1 MLDGVVAQSK
11 YPLAYH
17 ITPLHGLLN
26 DPNGLVQ
33 FNGKYHVFYQWNPTG
48 TKHINKNWGHMVS
61 DNMVDWERREIALA
75 PSEYYDKDGIY
86 SGSAVVKDGILYL
99 FYTGNVIEEDGTK
112 KSYQCYATSED
123 GITFDKK
130 GPLFAHPEGF
140 SRHVRDPKV
149 WYSETE
155 AKWFL
160 LLGAQTNELLGTAIW
175 YVSTNLIEWEY
186 LGEILSADSEAYM
199 WECPDLFE
207 LDGQWVFLLSPQGL
221 PAKGH
226 QFQNIYHSVY
236 FPVVRAG
243 SKYEMVNEKMLEID
257 WGFEFYAP
265 QTFEADDGRRILYAW
280 MGVMEPEVEQA
291 TPTISEGWIHNLTI
305 PRELQFENGK
315 LKQYPVPELALLRKN
330 KTTYTLSEPWLVASD
345 EYAYELL
352 MDVESEASFTLS
364 IKDGTKLFYDVKDRS
379 LTLERINWLTQQPE
393 TRKTLLDQP
402 LTDVH
407 IFIDGSSIEIFSNAG
422 TSVASARFFE
432 EGPFVM
438 RYEGEITGRI
448 DIYELEHKN
457 PLS

>member
-1 MLDGVVAQSK
+1 
-11 YPLAYH
+11 
-17 ITPLHGLLN
+17 
-26 DPNGLVQ
+26 
-33 FNGKYHVFYQWNPTG
+33 
-48 TKHINKNWGHMVS
+48 
-61 DNMVDWERREIALA
+61 
-75 PSEYYDKDGIY
+75 
-86 SGSAVVKDGILYL
+86 
-99 FYTGNVIEEDGTK
+99 
-112 KSYQCYATSED
+112 
-123 GITFDKK
+123 
-130 GPLFAHPEGF
+130 AHPEGF
-140 SRHVRDPKV
+140 TRHVRDPKV